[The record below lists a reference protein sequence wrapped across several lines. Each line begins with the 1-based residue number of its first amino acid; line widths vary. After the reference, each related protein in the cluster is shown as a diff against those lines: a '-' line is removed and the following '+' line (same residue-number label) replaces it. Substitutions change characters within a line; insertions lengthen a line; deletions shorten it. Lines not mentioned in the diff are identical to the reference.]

1 MTEQER
7 IAELE
12 TQVDD
17 LTSRII
23 DLTFE
28 LNYNKQDAL
37 LEFIRELY
45 GSLINANADPDAE
58 IWYEKLSKEEIIE
71 NLKKYIQ
78 KFAKDNN
85 IQL

>member
-1 MTEQER
+1 MTDQER

-12 TQVDD
+12 KQVDD

-28 LNYNKQDAL
+28 ANYNKQDVL
-37 LEFIRELY
+37 LEFVRELY
-45 GSLINANADPDAE
+45 GSLINAYANPDAE
-58 IWYEKLSKEEIIE
+58 IWYEKLGKEEIIE

-78 KFAKDNN
+78 KFARDNN